1 MLFLFV
7 SACTAASGSRP
18 APQPYQRV
26 IIARNTP
33 RANIMYLQLD
43 IAKALHYFEDE
54 KLTPEFRY
62 FDGAPKVAAAL
73 EEGRADFSGNSID
86 HAVSTRNDSRPLK
99 MVASFTDLPA
109 VTLVVRRQ
117 LRSQIRRVQDLKGH
131 RIGVS
136 NLGSGTHIIAASIL
150 RSVGLPMDSVTFV
163 GIGAGDAMVEAARK
177 GTVDAIITTD
187 PAAIRLLVDGDSS
200 LLLDLVTYEETQR
213 VFQGGYQFT
222 GLLTRADTILNRPD
236 LVQKMVNVV
245 VRANSFIATH
255 SAAEITEALP
265 PSLVQDRYIFVK
277 SIEHTRPSFSEQSL
291 VREKDVQNNI
301 SSQRAFGLIGYRQ
314 PIDAKNFYDMTFV
327 SRAHITLSR
336 STGGPMQPAA
346 PRQGKQVT
354 K

>member
-1 MLFLFV
+1 MVRKLRRICLPVLFLLGC
-7 SACTAASGSRP
+7 ACAASGAGR
-18 APQPYQRV
+18 QPHERYQRV
-26 IIARNTP
+26 VIARNTP
-33 RANIMYLQLD
+33 RGNIMYLQLD
-43 IAKALHYFEDE
+43 LAKALHYFEDE
-54 KLTPEFRY
+54 KLVPEFKY
-62 FDGAPKVAAAL
+62 FNGAPNVAEAL

-86 HAVSTRNDSRPLK
+86 HAVAARNDARPLK

-163 GIGAGDAMVEAARK
+163 GLGGVEPMMDAVRK

-222 GLLTRADTILNRPD
+222 GLLTRTDTIVNRPD

-245 VRANSFIATH
+245 VRANRFIATH

-291 VREKDVQNNI
+291 VKEKDVLNNI
-301 SSQRAFGLIGYRQ
+301 NSQRAFGLIGYQQ
-314 PIDAKNFYDMTFV
+314 PIDPKSFYDMTFV
-327 SRAHITLSR
+327 RRAHATV
-336 STGGPMQPAA
+336 GN
-346 PRQGKQVT
+346 
-354 K
+354 